1 MARKKRKKHTR
12 IGFVSNIKINNK
24 VILIFVF
31 LILSVAIMFYAAA
44 AIVRTLVNDNKK
56 ESEKMI
62 SASAEEYLNNEI
74 ENMVSVA
81 KIVYTNEALYDFLNT
96 RYQSTVD
103 YFDRYYDFSQSRF
116 LVVTEDSAIKQ
127 FKIYTANDTV
137 MNGGNIGRLDTVS
150 DEQWYRKFKNLNR
163 DMIIYCSSDQKNL
176 SLIRRLDYKRVQTGE
191 SLIKLDFNTSNLQN
205 SFKNMYFDG
214 SVYVTNEDTVL
225 YSNMKDMELPE
236 PNILSKYTKKSKNYY
251 TCDIDYYVQA
261 NKKNIISIFAV
272 PFAVP
277 LILLFILCFVF
288 VVMIIMDFKNR
299 TKEVCDICT
308 EKRIT
313 KKVQF
318 GEDEIGRLYKDVN
331 NTIIDLTRLND
342 EKQNLKR
349 FLNDY
354 KDKTNDVIIGALNYE
369 TYNRFG
375 LEKMSEASE
384 TISLGEELLNISKL
398 LDRLKSQGSFRYS
411 LLSDTE
417 STEKSIIP
425 YSLSAIALHVA
436 EYEGTDKDI
445 EIDVRE
451 HDGCYSVRYYKPGVA
466 FSSADVL
473 KLRAIFE
480 PESNKSLPAFDSE
493 EEYNSYIRL
502 GRFYLDDIT
511 LNINSKE
518 EIDFELII
526 TNHSGR
532 KEQEAKP

>member
-1 MARKKRKKHTR
+1 MARKKRKKHAR
-12 IGFVSNIKINNK
+12 IGYISNIKINTK

-31 LILSVAIMFYAAA
+31 LIVSIAVMFYAAA
-44 AIVRTLVNDNKK
+44 VIVSSLVTENKK

-62 SASAEEYLNNEI
+62 SASAEEYLNTEI

-81 KIVYTNEALYDFLNT
+81 KTVYTNEALYDFLNT

-150 DEQWYRKFKNLNR
+150 GEQWYRKFKNLNR

-191 SLIKLDFNTSNLQN
+191 AVIKIDFNTANLQN

-214 SVYVTNEDTVL
+214 SVYVASGDTLL
-225 YSNMKDMELPE
+225 YSNMKDMVMPDADD
-236 PNILSKYTKKSKNYY
+236 LSRYMRKSKNYY
-251 TCDIDYYVQA
+251 TCDIDYYVSA
-261 NKKNIISIFAV
+261 NKKSIMSIFAV
-272 PFAVP
+272 PFAIP
-277 LILLFILCFVF
+277 LILLFILCFSF
-288 VVMIIMDFKNR
+288 VVMIITDFKNR
-299 TKEVCDICT
+299 TKEVCDMCT
-308 EKRIT
+308 EKKIT
-313 KKVQF
+313 KKTHF
-318 GEDEIGRLYKDVN
+318 GEDEIGRLYKDVK

-349 FLNDY
+349 FVNDY
-354 KDKTNDVIIGALNYE
+354 KVKTNDVIIAALNYE
-369 TYNRFG
+369 TRIRLG
-375 LEKMSEASE
+375 LESDSEVSE
-384 TISLGEELLNISKL
+384 KVKLNEELLNISRM
-398 LDRLKSQGSFRYS
+398 LDELKKKGNFRYS
-411 LLSDTE
+411 LISDTDYA
-417 STEKSIIP
+417 EKYIIP
-425 YSLSAIALHVA
+425 YSLSAIAVHVA
-436 EYEGTDKDI
+436 EYEGIDNDI

-451 HDGCYSVRYYKPGVA
+451 HDGCYSVRYYKQGVA
-466 FSSADVL
+466 FSSADIL

-480 PESNKSLPAFDSE
+480 PESAKSLPAFDAE

-502 GRFYLDDIT
+502 SRFYLDDIT

-518 EIDFELII
+518 EIDFEFII
-526 TNHSGR
+526 KNNSDKR
-532 KEQEAKP
+532 IQEIK